1 MPRTARIKSV
11 SGYYHIVA
19 RGIARQVLF
28 EEDADYLFFLKILK
42 KYKEEEQFKLLA
54 FCLMENHF
62 HLLVKIDNG
71 MDRVMNK
78 ISTTYARYYNDKYE
92 RIGYLFQDRYKSKAI
107 DSRSYLL
114 SAMRY
119 IHNNPVKAGLCSVD
133 QYRWSSWQYYDGA
146 KGMVDEEIILDMLGG
161 KRGFMEYSMYAE
173 HDPDDG
179 YFEFKESSR
188 LNDSQAQEKIRN
200 LLHLE
205 SGTKLQE
212 LDRVK
217 RDEALRILKDGGLSI
232 RQIERLTGIT
242 RGVVMKA

>member
-1 MPRTARIKSV
+1 M
-11 SGYYHIVA
+11 
-19 RGIARQVLF
+19 
-28 EEDADYLFFLKILK
+28 
-42 KYKEEEQFKLLA
+42 
-54 FCLMENHF
+54 
-62 HLLVKIDNG
+62 
-71 MDRVMNK
+71 
-78 ISTTYARYYNDKYE
+78 
-92 RIGYLFQDRYKSKAI
+92 
-107 DSRSYLL
+107 
-114 SAMRY
+114 
-119 IHNNPVKAGLCSVD
+119 D

-146 KGMVDEEIILDMLGG
+146 KGMVDTEIILDMLGG

-179 YFEFKESSR
+179 YFEFKESNR
-188 LNDSQAQEKIRN
+188 LNDSHAQEKIRN

>member
-42 KYKEEEQFKLLA
+42 KCKEEEQFKLLA

-71 MDRVMNK
+71 MDRVMRR
-78 ISTTYARYYNDKYE
+78 ILTTYAKYYNTKYE
-92 RIGYLFQDRYKSKAI
+92 RIGYLFQDRYKSKVI
-107 DSRSYLL
+107 ERRSYLL

-119 IHNNPVKAGLCSVD
+119 IHNNPLKAGLCSVD
-133 QYRWSSWQYYDGA
+133 QYRWSSWKYYDGA
-146 KGMVDEEIILDMLGG
+146 EGMVDTDIVLNMLGG
-161 KRGFMEYSMYAE
+161 KRGFMEYSMYTE

-179 YFEFKESSR
+179 CFEFKEPSR
-188 LNDSQAQEKIRN
+188 LSDTQAQEKIRE

>member
-42 KYKEEEQFKLLA
+42 KCKEEEQFKLLA

-62 HLLVKIDNG
+62 HLLVKIDSG
-71 MDRVMNK
+71 MDRVMRR
-78 ISTTYARYYNDKYE
+78 ILTTYAKYYNTKYE
-92 RIGYLFQDRYKSKAI
+92 RIGYLFQDRYKSKVI
-107 DSRSYLL
+107 ERRSYLL

-133 QYRWSSWQYYDGA
+133 QYRWSSWKYYDGTE
-146 KGMVDEEIILDMLGG
+146 GMVDTDIVLNMLGG
-161 KRGFMEYSMYAE
+161 KRGFMEYSMYTE

-179 YFEFKESSR
+179 CFEFKEPSR
-188 LNDSQAQEKIRN
+188 LSDTRAQEKIRE

>member
-19 RGIARQVLF
+19 RGIAKQVLF

-42 KYKEEEQFKLLA
+42 KCKEEEQFKLLA

-71 MDRVMNK
+71 MDRVMRR
-78 ISTTYARYYNDKYE
+78 ILTTYAKYYNTKYE
-92 RIGYLFQDRYKSKAI
+92 RIGYLFQDRYKSKVI
-107 DSRSYLL
+107 ERRSYLL

-119 IHNNPVKAGLCSVD
+119 IHNNPLKAGLCSVD
-133 QYRWSSWQYYDGA
+133 QYRWSSWKYYDGA
-146 KGMVDEEIILDMLGG
+146 EGMVDTDIVLNMLGG
-161 KRGFMEYSMYAE
+161 KRGFMEYSMYTE

-179 YFEFKESSR
+179 CFEFKEPSR
-188 LNDSQAQEKIRN
+188 LSDTQAQEKIRE

-217 RDEALRILKDGGLSI
+217 RNKALRTLKDGGLSI